1 MPICLQIAPESQSP
15 LFRRGEERSDEGQ
28 SPIYQKKSPFRAF
41 YLILQSLCQIGIL
54 GFLIPRDEIA
64 LLCPLL
70 LLEVF

>member
-1 MPICLQIAPESQSP
+1 MPICPKTAPESPSP
-15 LFRRGEERSDEGQ
+15 LFRRGEGVARGAEPLS
-28 SPIYQKKSPFRAF
+28 IKKSPSRAF
-41 YLILQSLCQIGIL
+41 TFILQSLCQIGIL

>member
-1 MPICLQIAPESQSP
+1 MPIYIQIAPESQSP

-28 SPIYQKKSPFRAF
+28 SPIYKKSPSRAF

-54 GFLIPRDEIA
+54 GFLTPRDEIA